1 LPNRD
6 PLELLVECLT
16 VIGLAVE
23 YERTARRAVRERDM
37 ARIMEEKGERER
49 GVKCRA
55 GWSIFLLGFSPACI
69 GRDV

>member
-1 LPNRD
+1 LPNKD

-37 ARIMEEKGERER
+37 ARIMEEKGQREVLDAERDGR
-49 GVKCRA
+49 FPFGV
-55 GWSIFLLGFSPACI
+55 
-69 GRDV
+69 